1 MQGHIEDT
9 GDCATCANEQTN
21 ATAYPCSDCATG
33 ELWEKVTAVCPACGG
48 SGYSNFYTPCPTCN
62 GTGYASGTVTVTT
75 ESHGTARVPED
86 VDGDDAA

>member
-33 ELWEKVTAVCPACGG
+33 ELWEKDT
-48 SGYSNFYTPCPTCN
+48 SGY
-62 GTGYASGTVTVTT
+62 VMVTT

-86 VDGDDAA
+86 VA